1 MLGLKVFNKMSKR
14 GHVVTK
20 RKKKIFYR
28 KLKENADSYYNINEE
43 RYCTWK

>member
-1 MLGLKVFNKMSKR
+1 MLGLKVFNKMSKW
-14 GHVVTK
+14 GDVVTK

-28 KLKENADSYYNINEE
+28 KLKENADSDYNINEE